1 MQFGGEFGFYD
12 SVLYESDLFNG
23 VAVLYS
29 AVPLYQEKAHYIGFF
44 SYVGGVNTLH
54 MLEEILLI

>member
-1 MQFGGEFGFYD
+1 MENLDFMTVFYM
-12 SVLYESDLFNG
+12 SQISLMVS
-23 VAVLYS
+23 AVLYS

-54 MLEEILLI
+54 MLEEVLLI

>member
-1 MQFGGEFGFYD
+1 MTVFYM
-12 SVLYESDLFNG
+12 SQISLMVS
-23 VAVLYS
+23 AVLYL

-54 MLEEILLI
+54 MLEEVLLI